1 MSRAQDLA
9 SQLASLQAE
18 AIQTVEACDAAAWQR
33 TSAAEGWTAAAL
45 AAHFAEAL
53 GPINGLVQGIASG
66 AELPPITEE
75 MIDGAN
81 AENAVK
87 NAVAPKD
94 QVLSALRQDGERAI
108 AGLRRLSDEQLQ
120 RSAQVMGNPL
130 TAEQATQGIL
140 IGHLQEHL
148 ASFKATIGD

>member
-1 MSRAQDLA
+1 MSRAEELA
-9 SQLASLQAE
+9 TQLETLQAE
-18 AIQTVEACDAAAWQR
+18 AIQTVQACDAAAWQN
-33 TSAAEGWTAAAL
+33 TSAAESWTAAAL
-45 AAHFAEAL
+45 AAHFAESL
-53 GPINGLVQGIASG
+53 GPISGLVQGIASG

-75 MIDGAN
+75 MIDGQN

-87 NAVAPKD
+87 NARAPKE
-94 QVLSALRQDGERAI
+94 QVLSTMRANGGRAI

-130 TAEQATQGIL
+130 SAEQATQGIL

-148 ASFKATIGD
+148 TSLKATIGD